1 MASVGELLARLT
13 KAASQTPPEG
23 SRTLSVCGLVCG
35 TLVPRSYEVLRSPAF
50 YNVFEPI
57 SRGLELSYAGEQ
69 GARDLATLA
78 QMLHEGKLITQWRN
92 ELLDVVPL
100 DFSHAVTKA
109 ERGIFRFL
117 GLSTTCV
124 HALATDDDGR
134 FWIARRSPNKQV
146 APGLWDTLSGG
157 LTSAG
162 ESLQETLARETFEE
176 AGLKPD
182 QYSQIA
188 SPTTFLVTRPV
199 RDGWMRERTVVF
211 RVKLKSHAV
220 PTNRD
225 GEVAG
230 FEAVKKS
237 ELLDRIDQ
245 NLFTLDAALA
255 FLYALQSEMK
265 Q

>member
-13 KAASQTPPEG
+13 KEASQTPPKG
-23 SRTLSVCGLVCG
+23 SRSLSVCGLACG
-35 TLVPRSYEVLRSPAF
+35 ILVPHSYEVLRSPAF
-50 YNVFEPI
+50 SDVFEPT
-57 SRGLELSYAGEQ
+57 SEGLELSYAGDR
-69 GARDLATLA
+69 GASDLAALA
-78 QMLHEGKLITQWRN
+78 EKLHEGKIISQWRN
-92 ELLDVVPL
+92 ELLDVVPF

-124 HALATDDDGR
+124 HALATDDDGH
-134 FWIARRSPNKQV
+134 FWIARRSPTKQV
-146 APGLWDTLSGG
+146 DSGLWDTLSGG
-157 LTSAG
+157 LSSAG
-162 ESLQETLARETFEE
+162 ETPQETLARETFEE

-188 SPTTFLVTRPV
+188 PPTTFLVTRPV

-211 RVKLKSHAV
+211 RVKLKSHVV
-220 PTNRD
+220 PMNRD

-230 FEAVKKS
+230 FEAVKRK
-237 ELLDRIDQ
+237 ELLERIDQ

-255 FLYALQSEMK
+255 FLYALQSEK
-265 Q
+265 LI

>member
-13 KAASQTPPEG
+13 KVASQTPPEG

-146 APGLWDTLSGG
+146 DPGLWDTLSGG

-162 ESLQETLARETFEE
+162 ESLQEE

-182 QYSQIA
+182 QYSPIA
-188 SPTTFLVTRPV
+188 PPTTFLVTRPV

-211 RVKLKSHAV
+211 RVKLKSHVV
-220 PTNRD
+220 PNNRD